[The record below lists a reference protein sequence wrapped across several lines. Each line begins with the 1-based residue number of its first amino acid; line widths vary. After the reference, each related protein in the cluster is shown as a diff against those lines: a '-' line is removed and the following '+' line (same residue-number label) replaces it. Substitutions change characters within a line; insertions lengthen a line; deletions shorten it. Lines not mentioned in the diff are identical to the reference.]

1 MKQNLA
7 FDRNTDFTAANETF
21 KADIS
26 QKLSEKDLSSFTDD
40 QKTAILTLLSG
51 ADVFLTGTGKSFVLR
66 KYLSLFEDHEVLV
79 TASTGIAALNI
90 GGATLHKVLQI
101 PTGVLSKSI
110 ELGKN
115 KAESDSIFF
124 IGASKL
130 SKAKVQIGRAHV

>member
-7 FDRNTDFTAANETF
+7 FDRNTDFTAAANETF

-40 QKTAILTLLSG
+40 QKTAFLTLLSG
-51 ADVFLTGTGKSFVLR
+51 ADVFLTGAAGTGKSFVLR

-90 GGATLHKVLQI
+90 GG
-101 PTGVLSKSI
+101 
-110 ELGKN
+110 
-115 KAESDSIFF
+115 
-124 IGASKL
+124 
-130 SKAKVQIGRAHV
+130 